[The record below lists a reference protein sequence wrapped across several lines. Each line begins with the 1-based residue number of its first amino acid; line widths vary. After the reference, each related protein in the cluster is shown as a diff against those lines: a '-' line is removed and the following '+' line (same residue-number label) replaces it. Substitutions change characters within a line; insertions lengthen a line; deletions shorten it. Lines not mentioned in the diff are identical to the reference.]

1 MWWDLTKRHTVSQC
15 KSKCDCDYDPDP
27 ERGGH
32 QPDCHS
38 QVECDEH
45 GYCDRHYAEA
55 EAEHAYLRHVPGH
68 MVIDDEQSREEFRQE
83 MIDASR
89 GHLVRDL

>member
-1 MWWDLTKRHTVSQC
+1 MSQC
-15 KSKCDCDYDPDP
+15 RSKCDCDYNPDP

-32 QPDCHS
+32 QPDCRS

-55 EAEHAYLRHVPGH
+55 EADFAYFRGLARH
-68 MVIDDEQSREEFRQE
+68 MVIDDEQSREELTAELR
-83 MIDASR
+83 DAGR
-89 GHLVRDL
+89 DHLVRPS